1 MNGGDLI
8 QSLLE
13 AFLTRHLFVL
23 SSHVLLK
30 DTAFTPVKR
39 YRVRCMK
46 VTIEERK
53 EGNLE
58 WFDEFKILKY

>member
-13 AFLTRHLFVL
+13 AFLTRPFFVL
-23 SSHVLLK
+23 SLPVFLK
-30 DTAFTPVKR
+30 DTAFTPVKG

-46 VTIEERK
+46 ATIEERK
-53 EGNLE
+53 EENLE